1 MSFVL
6 EAYTMEQ
13 QGNEKY
19 ISMKEVCEYLSVQR
33 QTVLNWIAQKNF
45 PAVKVGKFWRFK
57 LSEIEDW
64 IKTQNESE

>member
-1 MSFVL
+1 M
-6 EAYTMEQ
+6 AEQ
-13 QGNEKY
+13 SNEKY

-57 LSEIEDW
+57 LSEIEAW
-64 IKTQNESE
+64 IKAQNESE